1 MTKVISLTGRIF
13 GLKVLKSSKL
23 TIVKFWAPWCG
34 YCKQMEPVYDALSVE
49 LSNTVDFYQV
59 NADDEVELAKEWKI
73 DVLPTFMVF
82 KDSKLIARA
91 IGGMTPE
98 DLRKL
103 IEDRI

>member
-13 GLKVLKSSKL
+13 GLKVLKGSNL

-49 LSNTVDFYQV
+49 LSDKVDFYQV

>member
-1 MTKVISLTGRIF
+1 MTRVITLTKRAF
-13 GLKVLKSSKL
+13 GLKVLKSSNL

-49 LSNTVDFYQV
+49 FSNKVDFYQI
-59 NADDEVELAKEWKI
+59 NTDDEVDLAKEWKI

-82 KDSKLIARA
+82 KDGKLIARA

-98 DLRKL
+98 DLRQL
-103 IEDRI
+103 IEDRV